1 MYKPPADIQKA
12 AKVRKTAIAKA
23 VLPTSGAI
31 REWLQEITNK
41 IKLLT
46 NVTIEDEN
54 VMKQLQRLSLHEYNE
69 SDLEGNLLYSY

>member
-23 VLPTSGAI
+23 VLPTTAAI
-31 REWLQEITNK
+31 RKWLQEITNK

-46 NVTIEDEN
+46 NVTIEDVN
-54 VMKQLQRLSLHEYNE
+54 IMKQLETLSLNENME
-69 SDLEGNLLYSY
+69 SDLEGKLLYSY

>member
-23 VLPTSGAI
+23 ILPTTAAI
-31 REWLQEITNK
+31 RKWLQEITNK

-46 NVTIEDEN
+46 NVTIEDVN
-54 VMKQLQRLSLHEYNE
+54 IMKQLETLSLHENIE
-69 SDLEGNLLYSY
+69 SDLEGKLLYSY

>member
-1 MYKPPADIQKA
+1 MYNPPKDIQKA

-23 VLPTSGAI
+23 VLPTTAAI
-31 REWLQEITNK
+31 RKWLQEITNK

-54 VMKQLQRLSLHEYNE
+54 IMKQLETLSLHEDNE

>member
-12 AKVRKTAIAKA
+12 AKVRKIAIAKA

-31 REWLQEITNK
+31 RKWLQEITNK